1 MRRAT
6 ADFHSRQKYFQ
17 AIEQVLNR
25 LHHQNS
31 FQQQFNILRVEEVIA
46 DCEGSERSHTGNQVQ
61 PFQLNSKIEGIK
73 WDCVHVYD
81 AVVWC
86 ITAVPV
92 HFRNQIFIM
101 CN

>member
-17 AIEQVLNR
+17 AIEHVLNR

-31 FQQQFNILRVEEVIA
+31 FQQQFNIRRVEEVIA

-61 PFQLNSKIEGIK
+61 PFQLNSEIEGIK
-73 WDCVHVYD
+73 
-81 AVVWC
+81 
-86 ITAVPV
+86 
-92 HFRNQIFIM
+92 
-101 CN
+101 

>member
-1 MRRAT
+1 MIILIYLSQNLKLLSFVGQRTMRRAT
-6 ADFHSRQKYFQ
+6 ADFHSPQKYFQ
-17 AIEQVLNR
+17 AIEHVLNR

-73 WDCVHVYD
+73 
-81 AVVWC
+81 
-86 ITAVPV
+86 
-92 HFRNQIFIM
+92 
-101 CN
+101 